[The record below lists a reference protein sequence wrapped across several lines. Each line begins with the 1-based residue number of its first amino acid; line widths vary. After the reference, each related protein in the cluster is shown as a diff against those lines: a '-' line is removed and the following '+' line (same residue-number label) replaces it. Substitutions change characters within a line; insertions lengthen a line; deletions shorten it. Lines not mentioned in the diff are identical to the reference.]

1 MVFSYNIFISLLF
14 LFFTSVAVRA
24 WSSVSCGQR
33 GGGANQ
39 QVTRDDYHLC
49 LVTTSLIICVSVLSV
64 SPVTAKKRQRVVQL
78 AELAR
83 YSTSLHTRF
92 YNLLSKIFT
101 RNFR

>member
-49 LVTTSLIICVSVLSV
+49 LVTTSLIICVSLS
-64 SPVTAKKRQRVVQL
+64 L
-78 AELAR
+78 
-83 YSTSLHTRF
+83 F
-92 YNLLSKIFT
+92 C
-101 RNFR
+101 RNGIH